1 MKRVAL
7 IIMVLTLGLFAQTKN
22 NNLII
27 HDLLQVEMPG
37 KLVKS
42 GKFELSVDQKQQ
54 LMQKVKPIMHEKYN
68 VKMQEAYVLE
78 KKIQRA
84 IKKGKSIQEIE
95 SDVAKLAEIKKEATL
110 LKITARN
117 NLYNILNDKQRVI
130 WEEYEKGNVKMS
142 SKSSCK

>member
-1 MKRVAL
+1 MKKITMA
-7 IIMVLTLGLFAQTKN
+7 IMILTAGVFAQAKN
-22 NNLII
+22 SNLII
-27 HDLLQVEMPG
+27 HDLIQVEMPG

-42 GKFELSVDQKQQ
+42 GKFELSKEQKQQ

-84 IKKGKSIQEIE
+84 IKKGKSIQELE
-95 SDVAKLAEIKKEATL
+95 SDVTKLAEIKKEATL

-117 NLYNILNDKQRVI
+117 NLYNILNDKQRTI
-130 WEEYEKGNVKMS
+130 WEEYEKGNVKIS
-142 SKSSCK
+142 SKASCK